1 MLSRGLSQ
9 WMHALTPL
17 QWLDGILVISLL
29 LLTLWLTRQVKAGS
43 LIWGAVIL
51 LALYLF
57 TSPLPTLHL
66 VVDKL
71 LTGAAVVLGFVFQP
85 ELRRG
90 LEFLGLQF
98 RGRDGDPKLSEENAS
113 DWLEQLVEAVK
124 ELSQN
129 RTGALIVIEHERPID
144 SKMFTDQGV
153 PLNAHVSEELLRT
166 IFQTNTPLH
175 DGAVIIRDELIKAAG
190 VILPMSERSHS
201 RQLGTRHR
209 AALGMTEQ
217 ANCLC
222 VIVSEE
228 TGSISLAEAGR
239 LERPLTSSKLKELL
253 RTRLRPHA
261 VTPVTWGSPLTL
273 FLHRFLPLLK
283 GKG

>member
-1 MLSRGLSQ
+1 MTGLGKWLQ
-9 WMHALTPL
+9 TLTPI
-17 QWLDGILVISLL
+17 QWLDGLIVVALIV
-29 LLTLWLTRQVKAGS
+29 LTLGLTRQTRAGS

-51 LALYLF
+51 LALYF
-57 TSPLPTLHL
+57 MSSPLPVLHL
-66 VVDKL
+66 VLDKL

-98 RGRDGDPKLSEENAS
+98 RGSDGDPPPSGQEQS
-113 DWLEQLVEAVK
+113 DWLEQVVEAVK

-144 SKMFTDQGV
+144 PKIFSDPGV
-153 PLNAHVSEELLRT
+153 PLEARVSQELLCT
-166 IFQTNTPLH
+166 IFQNNTPLH
-175 DGAVIIRDELIKAAG
+175 DGAVIIREQVIKAAG

-239 LERPLTSSKLKELL
+239 IERPLSSSKLREML
-253 RTRLRPHA
+253 RTRLQPTSVPRVRWNHA
-261 VTPVTWGSPLTL
+261 
-273 FLHRFLPLLK
+273 LPWHDRLPFLK
-283 GKG
+283 GKGFKA